1 MKRGT
6 LVRSLTFKLVG
17 KERHAT
23 CSAGHAILFERSP
36 VDPGLFIVWH
46 GKHYA
51 RVDARDLTST
61 VAT

>member
-6 LVRSLTFKLVG
+6 LVRTLTFKLLG

-23 CSAGHAILFERSP
+23 CLAGHAVLFERSP

-51 RVDARDLTST
+51 RVDAIDLLLT
-61 VAT
+61 VAA